1 MNAAAVVQLRFEGAP
16 VRTVVIDGATWF
28 VAKDACDVLGIRKY
42 RDATQQLAADERV
55 STAVDTP
62 GGTQAMTV
70 VNEPGL
76 YALMLLSRSGRARSF
91 QRWVTHDVLPAIRRT
106 GQYVAPAPE
115 DDASL
120 VARALQASARMLEQ
134 KDEQIAVLTPR
145 AAAWDELADASGDYE
160 VADAAKIL
168 ARAGIETGR
177 QRLFDQLESLGWIFR
192 GPADKYGPGKW
203 KARQVAVDSGYLA
216 ERPQSHHHPRT
227 GLVVIDPPQVRVT
240 IRGLERLRVRL
251 GRLDAPAL
259 HAVEG
264 TNA

>member
-1 MNAAAVVQLRFEGAP
+1 MSAIDIFQYGQRDVRVIAIEGES
-16 VRTVVIDGATWF
+16 WF
-28 VAKDACDVLGIRKY
+28 VAADVLAILELDRTAL
-42 RDATQQLAADERV
+42 RRLDDDEKGV
-55 STAVDTP
+55 GSIHTP
-62 GGTQAMTV
+62 GGQQTV
-70 VNEPGL
+70 TTISEPGL
-76 YALMLLSRSGRARSF
+76 YALVLGSRKREAVEF

-106 GQYVAPAPE
+106 GQYVAPTS
-115 DDASL
+115 DIDQIK
-120 VARALQASARMLEQ
+120 ALHSAVGTLLLEREQ
-134 KDEQIAVLTPR
+134 QSAQIAVLTPR

-168 ARAGIETGR
+168 ARAGIDVGR
-177 QRLFDQLESLGWIFR
+177 TRLFDRLEDMGWVFR

-203 KARQVAVDSGYLA
+203 KARQSAVDSGYLA

-240 IRGLERLRVRL
+240 LRGIERLRVRL